1 MKRAN
6 NDNSGRVYSIFNSVK
21 KEPSLNVEKFNI
33 LLKCGND
40 FTKKHLNVCSA
51 KEKLCSNRKYKE
63 QFGSLCKSKGRRP
76 VVN

>member
-1 MKRAN
+1 MMRAN
-6 NDNSGRVYSIFNSVK
+6 NDNSGRMYINFNSVK
-21 KEPSLNVEKFNI
+21 KEPKLNVEKFNI

-40 FTKKHLNVCSA
+40 FTKKHLNVCPA
-51 KEKLCSNRKYKE
+51 KEIICSIRKYKE